1 MHFVIS
7 ERLTA
12 ACRCVP
18 VRAAWLSQLPA
29 LLAELQRRWTF
40 ADVRP
45 IDNDETSCAWVAR
58 VQWRGLPAVLKLAM
72 PHMEGDDEIEG
83 LRFWD
88 GKGMV
93 HVLEADSG
101 EGAMLLEACDP
112 GGHLRALAEPSQDFV
127 IATLLRRL
135 RRVPPPGRF
144 RPLARMLDCWRRE
157 TEAQRDRWPD
167 TGLVQEGLQLL
178 ELLSRQSA
186 DDVLL
191 ATDLH
196 AGNVLS
202 TSREPW
208 LAIDPK
214 PFVGDPAY
222 DATQH
227 LLNCHDRLRADGH
240 GLVNRIADLAD
251 LDPDRVRLWTFA
263 RLAAEPRDDWRD
275 GRMETAGSQFGRRR
289 PMGDR

>member
-1 MHFVIS
+1 MRFVVS

-12 ACRCVP
+12 VCRSIP
-18 VRAAWLSQLPA
+18 ARADWLSQLPS
-29 LLAELQRRWTF
+29 LFAELQRRW
-40 ADVRP
+40 ALVDVRP

-58 VQWRGLPAVLKLAM
+58 VRWRGLPAVLKLAM

-83 LRFWD
+83 LRFWH
-88 GKGMV
+88 GEGTV

-101 EGAMLLEACDP
+101 QGAMLLEACDP
-112 GGHLRALAEPSQDFV
+112 GGHLRALAEPGQDIV
-127 IATLLRRL
+127 IASLLRRL

-144 RPLARMLDCWRRE
+144 RPLATMLDCWRRE

-167 TGLVQEGLQLL
+167 TGLVQEGLRVL
-178 ELLSRQSA
+178 ELLSPPSA

-191 ATDLH
+191 STDLH

-227 LLNCHDRLRADGH
+227 LLNCHDRLRVDSDG
-240 GLVNRIADLAD
+240 LLNRIADLAD

-275 GRMETAGSQFGRRR
+275 GRMEMARRGFEPR
-289 PMGDR
+289 RQRRDR